1 MTHITIE
8 RAKAQRIADA
18 FEDLRKNY
26 GISYIEE
33 SVDICQALAAQPAP
47 TAYAGYHITT
57 DKVEIFTSEK
67 SAIDWR
73 DQYQPGFARVEKLV
87 SGGVV
92 EWKNCPPCNQD
103 CNLGR
108 NRPQNDRPKA

>member
-33 SVDICQALAAQPAP
+33 SVDINQALAAQPAP
-47 TAYAGYHITT
+47 VPLTEMAQILGDRLAKEQAVYLSMETAKSFVTSMLAAQGIT
-57 DKVEIFTSEK
+57 KG
-67 SAIDWR
+67 
-73 DQYQPGFARVEKLV
+73 QP
-87 SGGVV
+87 
-92 EWKNCPPCNQD
+92 
-103 CNLGR
+103 
-108 NRPQNDRPKA
+108 